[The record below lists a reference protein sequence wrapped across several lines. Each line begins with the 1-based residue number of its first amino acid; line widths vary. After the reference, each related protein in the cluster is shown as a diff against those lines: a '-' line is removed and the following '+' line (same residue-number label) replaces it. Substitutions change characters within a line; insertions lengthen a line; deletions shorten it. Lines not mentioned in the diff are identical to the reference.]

1 MSSIATEMG
10 GNSDTHRGDRVSQ
23 AYERLRMLIVG
34 GRLAPGTRIIE
45 TDVAER
51 LGVSRTPVRSALQ
64 RLQQEGY
71 IVGADSGHQSRLSV
85 APLTQQDARELF
97 AIVAELEGLG
107 ALWAGGLDTPQRS
120 ALSSRL
126 AQLNRA
132 LLAAG
137 NMEEKDHQQVFE
149 LDMAVHRAVV
159 MAGGGPRLLALH
171 DAVKPQTERYVRLY
185 VSAFI
190 DQVATSVR
198 EHEDIV
204 AAIDAG
210 DGAAARD
217 ALRRNWSNAADRLC
231 RVIESLGERGT
242 W

>member
-1 MSSIATEMG
+1 MSSRASGIENNT
-10 GNSDTHRGDRVSQ
+10 DTHRGDRVTQ
-23 AYERLRMLIVG
+23 AYERLRLLIVG

-71 IVGADSGHQSRLSV
+71 IVAAGAGQQSRLSV

-107 ALWAGGLDTPQRS
+107 ALWAGGLDATRR
-120 ALSSRL
+120 AVLSREL
-126 AQLNRA
+126 RELNDG

-137 NMEEKDHQQVFE
+137 NEEEKDHQRVFE
-149 LDMAVHRAVV
+149 LDMAVHRALVL
-159 MAGGGPRLLALH
+159 AGGGPRLLALH

-198 EHEDIV
+198 EHEGII

-210 DGAAARD
+210 DGQAAQQ
-217 ALRRNWSNAADRLC
+217 ALRQNWSNAADRLC